1 MTDLTEY
8 RARLIALRNKVG
20 ASSVAGGHISNL
32 IAQLTNYEKE
42 TDAGARE
49 RLEKFM
55 AASIKAIESLTK
67 EK

>member
-8 RARLIALRNKVG
+8 RARLIALRSKVG
-20 ASSVAGGHISNL
+20 AKSDAGGHISNL
-32 IAQLTNYEKE
+32 IQQMINYEQE
-42 TDAGARE
+42 PDRGARE

-55 AASIKAIESLTK
+55 AVSVKAIESLTK